1 MASSPLPWNLLY
13 LLLFSPF
20 PQSSAITCQTHRIT
34 KGFSLTASFNKH
46 VPLESPSREFAF
58 GFQRIKS
65 DGFLLAVW
73 LNKIPEKTIVW
84 SANRDNLVQEG
95 SKVVLNDSGLILTD
109 QTDKRIWHTDTFGV
123 GVSYGEILNTGN
135 LVLYDQISAI
145 SWQSFNEPTDTLLP
159 KQILSRGKSLVA
171 RYSED
176 NYSSGRFLF
185 MLESN
190 GNLVLYTRNFPQ
202 NAPNYAYWKSE
213 TEGSGFQV
221 MFNESGAIYLQ
232 AKNGNIL
239 KYLSMTSSS
248 MKDFYQRAI
257 LENDGVFRQYV
268 YPKGGDPTSSG
279 WHEFRSES
287 LPSIPPNICTSIS
300 GEDTAGGACGFN
312 SYCRIGVNQRRT
324 CSCPSGYTFI
334 DPSDPVKGCKQNF
347 EAQSCDGED
356 HDDLFEFYSM
366 EQTDWPYGDYQH
378 FKEVDEEWCKKACL
392 SDCFCAVA
400 IFRGRECWKKRVPFA
415 NGMMDPSL
423 SGKAL
428 IKVRKN
434 DSSPGHPDKN
444 DRSVLVLIGSLL
456 LSGSVFMNLLLLLA
470 AFLVAFYL
478 NPKSKAIQPNP
489 VASGINLQ
497 VFTYEELNKATNKF
511 NEQLGNGAFAT
522 VYKGVL
528 PSEDG
533 NLIAVK
539 KLHHLVSEGERE
551 FKAEVIAI
559 GRTNHRNLVQLIGFC
574 NEDQHRLLVY
584 EFMSNGSLAN
594 FIFGPSRPNWHRRMR
609 TAQGTARGLFYL
621 HEECSIQIIHCD
633 IKPQN
638 ILLDD
643 FYTARISDF
652 GLAKLLKKDQTR
664 TTTGIR
670 GTRGYVAPE
679 WFKNLPVSAK
689 VDVYSFGIVLLELIC
704 CRKNFEAEAQENQ
717 MILSDWAYDCYHDR
731 NLKLLVENDEEAMAD
746 IKRVEKYVMVAIW
759 CIQEDPSLRP
769 TMKEVTQMLE
779 ETIEVAVPP
788 DLPSFTSSF

>member
-20 PQSSAITCQTHRIT
+20 LQSSTITCQTHRIT

-46 VPLESPSREFAF
+46 VQLESPSREFAF

-95 SKVVLNDSGLILTD
+95 SKVELHEDSGLILTN

-221 MFNESGAIYLQ
+221 MFNESGSIYLQ

-378 FKEVDEEWCKKACL
+378 FKEVDEEWCNKACL

-444 DRSVLVLIGSLL
+444 DRSVLLALALCLRKCLKAKALIPGKQVHALL
-456 LSGSVFMNLLLLLA
+456 LTAGIDMKVLSFDSKLVGMYATCGDLRFRVMGFVVKMHIGFISYQIMGRGRGKGKRLTVTNHDDPGSGEEEKIPTQKRRGRPQKPLKDEMDEEENEKIEEDDSENAKAGISTKEMKSPPAAENGKKRKRYSQVKEKSDSVNEENGVGTRSSTDDSTKSNGFRHNGSRR
-470 AFLVAFYL
+470 
-478 NPKSKAIQPNP
+478 KSKP
-489 VASGINLQ
+489 
-497 VFTYEELNKATNKF
+497 
-511 NEQLGNGAFAT
+511 
-522 VYKGVL
+522 
-528 PSEDG
+528 
-533 NLIAVK
+533 
-539 KLHHLVSEGERE
+539 
-551 FKAEVIAI
+551 
-559 GRTNHRNLVQLIGFC
+559 
-574 NEDQHRLLVY
+574 
-584 EFMSNGSLAN
+584 
-594 FIFGPSRPNWHRRMR
+594 RR
-609 TAQGTARGLFYL
+609 A
-621 HEECSIQIIHCD
+621 
-633 IKPQN
+633 
-638 ILLDD
+638 
-643 FYTARISDF
+643 
-652 GLAKLLKKDQTR
+652 
-664 TTTGIR
+664 
-670 GTRGYVAPE
+670 
-679 WFKNLPVSAK
+679 
-689 VDVYSFGIVLLELIC
+689 
-704 CRKNFEAEAQENQ
+704 AEAG
-717 MILSDWAYDCYHDR
+717 
-731 NLKLLVENDEEAMAD
+731 VEC
-746 IKRVEKYVMVAIW
+746 K
-759 CIQEDPSLRP
+759 
-769 TMKEVTQMLE
+769 
-779 ETIEVAVPP
+779 
-788 DLPSFTSSF
+788 